1 MKKTSKHL
9 TLEDHIVIERLLA
22 HGFRFS
28 EKATRLSKS
37 RTTIS
42 REVKKNRT
50 FKARNGNHC
59 IHRKSCDLPTTCS
72 QECHKRTRSCRVR
85 CGDCNI
91 HCERFQEDIC
101 PGITKAPY
109 VCECQALFPPWWQ
122 IYLTTHTHWPNI
134 LTWMQ
139 LSTARSLLVS
149 IQSLPSYLSVYS
161 VEDTKP
167 SSLRYSRATRVFLLQ
182 H

>member
-9 TLEDHIVIERLLA
+9 TLEDRIVIERLLA

-28 EKATRLSKS
+28 EIATRLSKS

-109 VCECQALFPPWWQ
+109 VCNACESMSHCWLHGY
-122 IYLTTHTHWPNI
+122 IYNARKAQDAYETTLKESRTGN
-134 LTWMQ
+134 
-139 LSTARSLLVS
+139 SL
-149 IQSLPSYLSVYS
+149 
-161 VEDTKP
+161 
-167 SSLRYSRATRVFLLQ
+167 
-182 H
+182 

>member
-9 TLEDHIVIERLLA
+9 TLEDRIVIERLLA

-28 EKATRLSKS
+28 EIATRLSKS

-42 REVKKNRT
+42 REVKRNRT
-50 FKARNGNHC
+50 FKARYGNHC

-101 PGITKAPY
+101 PGITKAPMFAMPANPCRA
-109 VCECQALFPPWWQ
+109 VG
-122 IYLTTHTHWPNI
+122 
-134 LTWMQ
+134 
-139 LSTARSLLVS
+139 ST
-149 IQSLPSYLSVYS
+149 
-161 VEDTKP
+161 DTSTMPAKH
-167 SSLRYSRATRVFLLQ
+167 RMRMR
-182 H
+182 